1 MKNLFLIS
9 IATMMLV
16 ACNGNKAKSANSEI
30 PSDSVSVAEN
40 AVQTNNA
47 KTFVLT
53 EEGVGSLKM
62 MQPFKDMSKS
72 DEGLYN
78 KVKKESYVDESSGMT
93 VYDYTLYWDEERVA
107 GFSLNGA
114 KAPIVMLHIYSPRIS
129 MANGVRT
136 GMSMRDFMKLE
147 GAKAE
152 GGEAMDWNYGVSI
165 SIGKIHAFG
174 WWMGEGGDILTEQ
187 GKSKAGSASL
197 GESAKL
203 IPEDILPDVTVTDL
217 CVYRKDE

>member
-16 ACNGNKAKSANSEI
+16 AFNGNKAKSANSET
-30 PSDSVSVAEN
+30 SADSVSVAESAAQAN
-40 AVQTNNA
+40 DT
-47 KTFVLT
+47 KTFILT

-78 KVKKESYVDESSGMT
+78 KVKKESFVDESSGMT
-93 VYDYTLYWDEERVA
+93 VYDYTLYRDEEMVA
-107 GFSLNGA
+107 GFSLTDA

-129 MANGVRT
+129 MTNGIRT
-136 GMSMRDFMKLE
+136 GMSMRDFVKQE

-152 GGEAMDWNYGVSI
+152 GGEGMDWNYGVSI

-187 GKSKAGSASL
+187 GKSKSGSASL
-197 GESAKL
+197 GEFAKL
-203 IPEDILPDVTVTDL
+203 VPEDILPDATVTDL